1 VGRDPPGRIAIPEYE
16 PPPGVTPG
24 GMRYLLDMSYDD
36 RCFAADVLSLAVKGH
51 LVIDEQHGFLG
62 LGREFTLVKRE
73 SPDAQP
79 LSSEERSL
87 LAAIF
92 STGDRLELKKE
103 NYQAVRTARSF
114 HRRMLSGR
122 FTPNFFRINGGWHA
136 LGVLFSIAIAVALV
150 MSTNR
155 YVLPEWYFKT
165 PLGWATAAA
174 ALLGLIANGVFGKL
188 LKAPTPAGRA
198 AMDRVQGFRM
208 YLEVAE
214 GEDLKRV
221 NTPPPPLTPALY
233 HAYLPAAVG
242 LGVEQRWGERF
253 ARVFAMQPASQA
265 QPGWYNGSSW
275 DSRHLGSFSQS
286 LSSQFSSAISS
297 ASTAPG
303 SSSGGGG
310 GGSSGGGGGGGGGGG
325 W

>member
-1 VGRDPPGRIAIPEYE
+1 
-16 PPPGVTPG
+16 
-24 GMRYLLDMSYDD
+24 
-36 RCFAADVLSLAVKGH
+36 
-51 LVIDEQHGFLG
+51 
-62 LGREFTLVKRE
+62 
-73 SPDAQP
+73 
-79 LSSEERSL
+79 
-87 LAAIF
+87 
-92 STGDRLELKKE
+92 
-103 NYQAVRTARSF
+103 
-114 HRRMLSGR
+114 MLSGR
-122 FTPNFFRINGGWHA
+122 FTPSFFRINGGWHA
-136 LGVLFSIAIAVALV
+136 LGIAFSIAIAVALV
-150 MSTNR
+150 MSTGR
-155 YVLPEWYFKT
+155 YVLPEWYLTT
-165 PLGWATAAA
+165 PLGWATVAAA
-174 ALLGLIANGVFGKL
+174 VIGLIANGLFGWL

-198 AMDRVQGFRM
+198 AMDRVRGFKM
-208 YLEVAE
+208 YLGVAE

-253 ARVFAMQPASQA
+253 ARVFAMQPPSQS
-265 QPGWYNGSSW
+265 QPDWYNGSGW
-275 DSRHLGSFSQS
+275 DTRHLGSFSQS